1 MPLPLSIVVYRRH
14 FCLNSCAAG
23 LLRHRDSISNC
34 CTKRRWAVQAI
45 AGIFPPLMTGPLP
58 GARTCRPASWR
69 GKRCLHY
76 SVSRCA
82 GDSRNPSPIHEM
94 TMARS
99 AYVQTCV
106 LEREAV
112 FALLG
117 IASRSDG
124 RNPSP
129 IHEIAMANRA
139 SIYTT
144 QLDEVERIR
153 L

>member
-23 LLRHRDSISNC
+23 LLRHCDSISNC
-34 CTKRRWAVQAI
+34 CTKRWAVQAI
-45 AGIFPPLMTGPLP
+45 AGIFPPLMTWPWL
-58 GARTCRPASWR
+58 GARTCRP
-69 GKRCLHY
+69 
-76 SVSRCA
+76 
-82 GDSRNPSPIHEM
+82 
-94 TMARS
+94 
-99 AYVQTCV
+99 CV

-124 RNPSP
+124 RNPFS

-144 QLDEVERIR
+144 QRDEVERIR